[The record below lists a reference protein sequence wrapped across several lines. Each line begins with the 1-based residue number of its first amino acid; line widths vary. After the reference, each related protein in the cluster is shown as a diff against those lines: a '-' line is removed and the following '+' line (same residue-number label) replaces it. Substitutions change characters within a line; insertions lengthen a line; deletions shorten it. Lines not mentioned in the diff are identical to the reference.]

1 MSLKADLNMIIIRQT
16 GRMPFS
22 AKNATM
28 LAPVWKGRPTSCRGH
43 VFVTVTFHVIES
55 RVGVVFVCL
64 FLVDL
69 LAVVVR
75 GEQCLNLRDVYPGGG
90 VARGRAQLVGLHSHL
105 FLLPCSSLAIR
116 TDTTSSVACEP
127 SVFCSGPHTCVQ
139 TDKSATG
146 TTFSDASIA

>member
-1 MSLKADLNMIIIRQT
+1 MVIQQT
-16 GRMPFS
+16 AQHAGRMPFS
-22 AKNATM
+22 
-28 LAPVWKGRPTSCRGH
+28 GRFRKRHDAGACVVGASCRSH
-43 VFVTVTFHVIES
+43 VSVTVTFHVIES

-90 VARGRAQLVGLHSHL
+90 VARGRAQLVRPHSHML
-105 FLLPCSSLAIR
+105 LLPCSSLSIR
-116 TDTTSSVACEP
+116 TNTTSPVACEH

-139 TDKSATG
+139 TDEPTTG
-146 TTFSDASIA
+146 TTFPDASIA